1 MLIKVRSARTMKV
14 PTVQFGNVDLI
25 SDIEITEEI
34 DASHL
39 EDAIKERQIVLD
51 KYVAIDLE
59 NQRKQLAKYPAD
71 FFGGK

>member
-1 MLIKVRSARTMKV
+1 MQIKVRSARTMKV

-25 SDIEITEEI
+25 SDIEIIEDI
-34 DASHL
+34 DASHM
-39 EDAIKERQIVLD
+39 EDAIAERQKVID
-51 KYVAIDLE
+51 KLVATDLE